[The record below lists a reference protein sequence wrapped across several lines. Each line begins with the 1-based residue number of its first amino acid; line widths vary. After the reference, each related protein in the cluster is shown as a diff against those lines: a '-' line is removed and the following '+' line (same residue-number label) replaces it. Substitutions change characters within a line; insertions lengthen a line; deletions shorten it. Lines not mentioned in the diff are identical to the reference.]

1 MDQPYLEH
9 QLDPNVNNNN
19 SNTNPISQDNNQNSY
34 QQPQYSQ
41 SQPQVQQS
49 QQNSQQ
55 SQYHSPIQPQIS
67 QQPGVYVNPT
77 DNRFQQYQQVQPRG
91 SSQQP
96 LHPPPT
102 YIPMPSSNYIPNQPF
117 GQYTLHQQPRQMY
130 DSAYGDPQPNPLS
143 YNNNNNNNNINN
155 GDRNLVAPIPPLH
168 VQQQLVSKQDG
179 SYNTSP
185 TSLKQE
191 PPHQHSISSASSVSS
206 HSHPTAVFNNEDQ
219 QMVRSN
225 CTRCKKEFDQPVIIP
240 KANDSSG
247 GQKLLAE
254 PKIFKLCQ
262 HCRDLQR
269 QRSRR
274 WQKKTKDKQGVCRRC
289 GSEIPI
295 EERKFVLCPSC
306 RQNLRTRKANR
317 AAQGK
322 CVHCSGPLDTSI
334 LVKDEN
340 GNIVTEPNA
349 NGDAEYEEKKN
360 GRGTNNY
367 KVCQRCREND
377 KIRRTNLEKMGNC
390 NRCAQ
395 ALDPSD
401 HGRNKVCLSCRTKKK
416 KSTPTMKPTSPIQG
430 PYGSNPMQHPHSQ
443 LHQGLPPHHMI
454 QPMNQPTDQIN
465 MLINNQQHSTTGLD
479 QQYTQ
484 QQQYGSVP
492 LHQPHYGQQY
502 VPLSSQYPNQAP
514 LHGLPQQQQQQ
525 QQQMNQYQGL
535 QQYSQS
541 QLLPPPPSHQQQKQP
556 PTSQLQNNNHQ
567 DFQSNFSGVN

>member
-9 QLDPNVNNNN
+9 QLDQNVSNN
-19 SNTNPISQDNNQNSY
+19 NTNPGHQDNSHASY
-34 QQPQYSQ
+34 QPQQQHQPQ
-41 SQPQVQQS
+41 PQQS
-49 QQNSQQ
+49 QQPTPQQ
-55 SQYHSPIQPQIS
+55 LQFHSPLQTQIS
-67 QQPGVYVNPT
+67 QQPVYGNPT
-77 DNRFQQYQQVQPRG
+77 DARYQQYQQVQPRG

-96 LHPPPT
+96 LHPPPPPT
-102 YIPMPSSNYIPNQPF
+102 YIPMPSSNYISNQPY
-117 GQYTLHQQPRQMY
+117 GQYAIQQQPRQMY
-130 DSAYGDPQPNPLS
+130 DAAYSEQQPNPLS
-143 YNNNNNNNNINN
+143 YNNN
-155 GDRNLVAPIPPLH
+155 DRNLVAPIPPLH
-168 VQQQLVSKQDG
+168 VQQQLVTKHE
-179 SYNTSP
+179 TSP
-185 TSLKQE
+185 INNSPVAVKQE
-191 PPHQHSISSASSVSS
+191 PPHQHPSSATSSNSS
-206 HSHPTAVFNNEDQ
+206 HSHPSTVYANEDH

-240 KANDSSG
+240 KVNDSAG

-295 EERKFVLCPSC
+295 EERKFVLCPNC

-340 GNIVTEPNA
+340 GNVVSEPSV
-349 NGDAEYEEKKN
+349 NGDSDSEDKK
-360 GRGTNNY
+360 GTRGSNNY

-390 NRCAQ
+390 NRCAK

-401 HGRNKVCLSCRTKKK
+401 HGRNKVCLSCRSKKK
-416 KSTPTMKPTSPIQG
+416 KSTPTLKPTSPIQSL
-430 PYGSNPMQHPHSQ
+430 YGMQPPGH

-454 QPMNQPTDQIN
+454 QPQPMHQQGGEQMN
-465 MLINNQQHSTTGLD
+465 MLGNSQQHSGSTTTNNTTPNLGPEQH
-479 QQYTQ
+479 QQYST
-484 QQQYGSVP
+484 VP
-492 LHQPHYGQQY
+492 LHQHHYGQAYAPMPPQY
-502 VPLSSQYPNQAP
+502 GAP
-514 LHGLPQQQQQQ
+514 IHGHPQQQPPPL
-525 QQQMNQYQGL
+525 QMNQYQGL
-535 QQYSQS
+535 QQYSHS
-541 QLLPPPPSHQQQKQP
+541 QILPPPPPPHQQQKQQQP
-556 PTSQLQNNNHQ
+556 SQVQSNHHQ
-567 DFQSNFSGVN
+567 DFQNNYPGVN